1 MIFITGASPGTSEL
15 RADSSRLRRR
25 SQRVEPGSGQRWR
38 HGEHATTC
46 CGGGPLSERIDDHT
60 MPTYYLILCSGYIR
74 LLYRLYKLIIIIII
88 YYNIYIYYTY
98 LLPATRHTYP
108 IKHPKFSMVGTA
120 VSTQAGGAPVFAR
133 PRTLVKAGR
142 LDSLKTPGTGG
153 LVVWNCRNPDTW
165 QFFD

>member
-1 MIFITGASPGTSEL
+1 MIFITGANPGTSEL

-38 HGEHATTC
+38 HGEHATTG

-88 YYNIYIYYTY
+88 YYNNYCIYYIYNYIYIIHICC
-98 LLPATRHTYP
+98 LLHVIHTP
-108 IKHPKFSMVGTA
+108 SSIPNS
-120 VSTQAGGAPVFAR
+120 QWW
-133 PRTLVKAGR
+133 GR
-142 LDSLKTPGTGG
+142 
-153 LVVWNCRNPDTW
+153 
-165 QFFD
+165 Q

>member
-88 YYNIYIYYTY
+88 YYNIYILYISVACYTSY
-98 LLPATRHTYP
+98 IPHQASQILNGGDGS
-108 IKHPKFSMVGTA
+108 KH
-120 VSTQAGGAPVFAR
+120 
-133 PRTLVKAGR
+133 AGR
-142 LDSLKTPGTGG
+142 GCSCLRPAKNSGEGRQT
-153 LVVWNCRNPDTW
+153 
-165 QFFD
+165 